1 METLIFKD
9 DLAPAAEL
17 IKAGKLVAVPTETVY
32 GLAGNGLDPEAVER
46 IYEVKGR
53 PTVKPLS
60 LMVPGPEAMDIY
72 CEDVPEAARAL
83 AAKFWPGPLT
93 IIMKAKSHIPSI
105 VLAGGDTVGL
115 RCPEH
120 PMTLRLLA
128 LAGLP
133 FAAPS
138 ANPSGAESPKTAEKV
153 YEYFNGE
160 IEGIIDGGPCGLG
173 FESTIIDMSKT
184 PYKILRQGALP
195 AEEIEKA
202 LTADMK
208 VIGITGGTGAG
219 KTSLL
224 RALERKGACVLDCD
238 AVYHEMLKDDE
249 PLLRALREALG
260 DVIFRQDG
268 SVDIHAIGLI
278 VFKDRKKLAELDAI
292 VHEHIP
298 RALAQ
303 KMAATNAEIIGLDA
317 IKLIESGLG
326 ATCDATVAVTAPEE
340 VRVKRI
346 MARDSITEEYARSR
360 IAAQKDA
367 DYFRAQCDYEF
378 VNDLPTAEKAEHAAE
393 VYINTIINNLKEET
407 ER

>member
-1 METLIFKD
+1 M
-9 DLAPAAEL
+9 
-17 IKAGKLVAVPTETVY
+17 
-32 GLAGNGLDPEAVER
+32 
-46 IYEVKGR
+46 
-53 PTVKPLS
+53 
-60 LMVPGPEAMDIY
+60 
-72 CEDVPEAARAL
+72 
-83 AAKFWPGPLT
+83 
-93 IIMKAKSHIPSI
+93 
-105 VLAGGDTVGL
+105 
-115 RCPEH
+115 
-120 PMTLRLLA
+120 
-128 LAGLP
+128 
-133 FAAPS
+133 
-138 ANPSGAESPKTAEKV
+138 
-153 YEYFNGE
+153 
-160 IEGIIDGGPCGLG
+160 
-173 FESTIIDMSKT
+173 
-184 PYKILRQGALP
+184 
-195 AEEIEKA
+195 
-202 LTADMK
+202 

-249 PLLRALREALG
+249 PLLRALREAFG

-268 SVDIHAIGLI
+268 SVDVHAIGLI

-326 ATCDATVAVTAPEE
+326 AICDATVAVTAPEE

>member
-1 METLIFKD
+1 M
-9 DLAPAAEL
+9 
-17 IKAGKLVAVPTETVY
+17 
-32 GLAGNGLDPEAVER
+32 
-46 IYEVKGR
+46 
-53 PTVKPLS
+53 
-60 LMVPGPEAMDIY
+60 
-72 CEDVPEAARAL
+72 
-83 AAKFWPGPLT
+83 
-93 IIMKAKSHIPSI
+93 
-105 VLAGGDTVGL
+105 
-115 RCPEH
+115 
-120 PMTLRLLA
+120 
-128 LAGLP
+128 
-133 FAAPS
+133 
-138 ANPSGAESPKTAEKV
+138 
-153 YEYFNGE
+153 
-160 IEGIIDGGPCGLG
+160 
-173 FESTIIDMSKT
+173 
-184 PYKILRQGALP
+184 
-195 AEEIEKA
+195 
-202 LTADMK
+202 
-208 VIGITGGTGAG
+208 
-219 KTSLL
+219 
-224 RALERKGACVLDCD
+224 LDCD

-249 PLLRALREALG
+249 PLLRALREAFG

-268 SVDIHAIGLI
+268 SVDVHAIGLI

-292 VHEHIP
+292 VHECIP

-326 ATCDATVAVTAPEE
+326 AICDATVAVTAPEE